1 MEIIEYTSEMQK
13 QIGHCY
19 NNLTANVPH
28 CYPVNDDELGKVLMC
43 PVYETEDKKLLQ
55 AQMTFVA
62 REGTNVRGFIQVGI
76 GPCDFVSS
84 ETNPVKDR
92 SHRHCL
98 KKRKTT

>member
-55 AQMTFVA
+55 AQMTFVGE
-62 REGTNVRGFIQVGI
+62 RRN
-76 GPCDFVSS
+76 
-84 ETNPVKDR
+84 
-92 SHRHCL
+92 
-98 KKRKTT
+98 KRAWIHTGRYRTL